1 VRRPIAVALAVAALT
16 CYRGVDLH
24 RLNLT
29 SQFYGDSVVENWA
42 PLLAAMALSA
52 LAVWLW
58 RRP

>member
-1 VRRPIAVALAVAALT
+1 MRRPIAVAVAVAALT

-42 PLLAAMALSA
+42 PLVAAMALSA

>member
-1 VRRPIAVALAVAALT
+1 MRRPIAVALAVAALT

-42 PLLAAMALSA
+42 PLVAAMALSA